1 MDDLKDAQKV
11 VDEMKE
17 ERSRLMRQIADRQAK
32 VEELS
37 KVDDRKY
44 RDQIT
49 NLQRQI
55 TELEIEVE

>member
-17 ERSRLMRQIADRQAK
+17 ERSRLMRQIADLQAK

-37 KVDDRKY
+37 KVY
-44 RDQIT
+44 LT
-49 NLQRQI
+49 
-55 TELEIEVE
+55 